1 MLHLPRW
8 TRWDTLPQP
17 QLGAVHKFVQI
28 SQEKREKKR
37 EKRWLEPI
45 PFQFS
50 YTSLSPFHYPWTK
63 RTKRSIPQCGGTG
76 GARKFVQDRVYLP
89 SLIKTIPCLYAEA
102 LNSEGMTVFSASN
115 CPSGA
120 NLSVMAG
127 PRKEKRKK
135 KFSSTVNLAL
145 AIKMLRERMRGEG
158 GMKRTLERKL
168 GRNTEIKYG
177 DKIYVDK

>member
-1 MLHLPRW
+1 M
-8 TRWDTLPQP
+8 
-17 QLGAVHKFVQI
+17 
-28 SQEKREKKR
+28 
-37 EKRWLEPI
+37 
-45 PFQFS
+45 
-50 YTSLSPFHYPWTK
+50 
-63 RTKRSIPQCGGTG
+63 
-76 GARKFVQDRVYLP
+76 
-89 SLIKTIPCLYAEA
+89 
-102 LNSEGMTVFSASN
+102 FSASN

-120 NLSVMAG
+120 NLSVMGG